1 MKLYHIHRGIL
12 TFRASTCLERN
23 NENMDQKRAIWM
35 KFEDQGKIRKK
46 RTRAAEITKAR
57 RGYEAVERIQI
68 PIKRG

>member
-23 NENMDQKRAIWM
+23 NENRDKKRAIWK
-35 KFEDQGKIRKK
+35 KFEDQGKIRKI
-46 RTRAAEITKAR
+46 RTRAAEILSAR
-57 RGYEAVERIQI
+57 RGYKALEQIQM